1 MSGLNSS
8 PVGTFGKKYVD
19 FGGMLTPA
27 AAMSWI
33 WATGMPRRKKPASN
47 VPDSTSS
54 RASSKERA

>member
-1 MSGLNSS
+1 MRAWIRCYSASVSGLNSS

-33 WATGMPRRKKPASN
+33 CVTGIPRR
-47 VPDSTSS
+47 
-54 RASSKERA
+54 